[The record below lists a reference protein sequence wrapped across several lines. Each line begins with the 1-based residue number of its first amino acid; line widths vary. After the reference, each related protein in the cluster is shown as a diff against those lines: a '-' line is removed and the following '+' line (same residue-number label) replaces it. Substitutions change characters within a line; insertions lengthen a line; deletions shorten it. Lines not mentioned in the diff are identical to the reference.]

1 MQVLRDLVEEAL
13 SAVLARPA
21 RMALTALG
29 TLLGIAALVA
39 TVGLAT
45 TAGAQIVSRFDNLAA
60 TEVVIVPTESQ
71 TQETVSLLPFD
82 AEARLARLNGV
93 AAAGS
98 LSELDDVT
106 VRATQVFDPLAPG
119 DSPVTLMSASPGLL
133 GAVRGAVSN
142 GRWFDVGH
150 SDRADRVAVL
160 GRSVADRLQI
170 ADVSRQPAVFIEDRP
185 YTVIGVLSGVARVPE
200 LLSAVVIPDGTAQV
214 HFALAAPTA
223 VHVETDIGAARLIA
237 DQAPLAL
244 VPRDPTRVTALESPE
259 PATTRA
265 GVASDVQTL
274 FLVLGAVSLIIGAVG
289 IANTTLVSVLERTG
303 EIGLRRSLGATRTQI
318 AVQFLVEAVGVG
330 LLGGA
335 LGASTGILVI
345 VGVSYIQTWTP
356 VLPPWL
362 PGAAATLGAVVGLLA
377 GAYPA
382 WRAATTEPI
391 AALRADA

>member
-1 MQVLRDLVEEAL
+1 MLRDLVEEAL